1 MDYNAT
7 EHHTRVF
14 ADYLITKEG
23 EDTDPETNLEE
34 STVGVNPDQQPDPEG
49 RAAGT
54 IDAPWGEGDV
64 PKDSSKPQDAEH
76 YSDAVLESIVQSR
89 ENMLK
94 NLFASKKPASDAEQK
109 LVGGQLVHGAS
120 GKYESRAP
128 LLEKSSSDRT
138 LAQLTQG
145 ILE

>member
-1 MDYNAT
+1 MAYNAT
-7 EHHTRVF
+7 EHHTQVF
-14 ADYLITKEG
+14 ADFLVKEG
-23 EDTDPETNLEE
+23 DGTEPETNLED
-34 STVGVNPDQQPDPEG
+34 STVGVNPDQVPDPEG

-54 IDAPWGEGDV
+54 IDAPWGEPDV
-64 PKDSSKPQDAEH
+64 VGDSSKPQSAEH
-76 YSDAVLESIVQSR
+76 YSDAVLKGIEQNRDSL
-89 ENMLK
+89 LK

-109 LVGGQLVHGAS
+109 LVGGQLLHGAS